1 MIAGQ
6 AISAARIIIAT
17 GSETIVPPIEVLKE
31 AGFITNAQTV
41 ALPALPSRLAVIGGG
56 IFGLEFAQ
64 IFHRFGVDVT
74 VLERGSTILDKEDR
88 ELAEKLCTLLKVEGI
103 RLETGSEL
111 RIRHYP
117 RQYARQQACCQ
128 SRRFLHLMK
137 PISEF
142 NRVLHISKKSAFL

>member
-117 RQYARQQACCQ
+117 R
-128 SRRFLHLMK
+128 
-137 PISEF
+137 
-142 NRVLHISKKSAFL
+142 